1 MLVRNVFVIHQ
12 LCLENHYKKNWKLS
26 IRNCLFSGLRIYI
39 KNNEIKYTSIIPK
52 YLTKSRQWSNSMTYS
67 SKYKKNIKID
77 IIKIMLYSI
86 KNFKFS
92 FKSSFLWYL
101 KFTKNFIELILMKI
115 LLTK

>member
-1 MLVRNVFVIHQ
+1 
-12 LCLENHYKKNWKLS
+12 
-26 IRNCLFSGLRIYI
+26 
-39 KNNEIKYTSIIPK
+39 
-52 YLTKSRQWSNSMTYS
+52 MTYS

-77 IIKIMLYSI
+77 SIKNMLYSI